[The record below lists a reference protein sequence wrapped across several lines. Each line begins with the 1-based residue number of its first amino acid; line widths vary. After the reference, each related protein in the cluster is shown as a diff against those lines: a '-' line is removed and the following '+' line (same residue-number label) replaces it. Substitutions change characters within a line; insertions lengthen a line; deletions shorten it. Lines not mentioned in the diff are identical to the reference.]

1 MKITA
6 VEVNLTYIM
15 NSPNLTW
22 YLDFTEDLDVEED
35 GEMDVEVDSSTD
47 MVARLFRL
55 SINSGVICS
64 PATPTK
70 VQLL

>member
-6 VEVNLTYIM
+6 VEVNLTYILT
-15 NSPNLTW
+15 SPNLTR

>member
-1 MKITA
+1 M
-6 VEVNLTYIM
+6 
-15 NSPNLTW
+15 
-22 YLDFTEDLDVEED
+22 EED

-70 VQLL
+70 VQLLQVKSVKVR